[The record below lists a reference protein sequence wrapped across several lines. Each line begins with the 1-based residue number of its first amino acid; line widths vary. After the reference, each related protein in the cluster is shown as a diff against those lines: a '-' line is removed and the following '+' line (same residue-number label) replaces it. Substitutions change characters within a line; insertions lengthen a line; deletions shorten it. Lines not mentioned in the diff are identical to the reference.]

1 MFMPEESDSPGK
13 TWVKRLLIAGIVVLV
28 VVKVA
33 ADRRT
38 VDFALVTTGAE
49 SEVCTY
55 IKKHPRAA
63 RALAPDGRTVLQ
75 IVVSRQ
81 GDAEALAAVIKA
93 LAEAGADLDVRTAE
107 EGDKTPLM
115 LAVHQGRLP
124 VLRALLESG
133 ADVNLMDGEGRT
145 VLDQARRMSN
155 PAVIALIEAVYAA
168 GYAPEQGAVY
178 AVLGQGSP
186 AEVRKLLSRFANPG
200 SSTFLMAAVA
210 HNADPEVVKILLREG
225 ASVNAVDAVGMTPL
239 AYAVKFNGNP
249 AVAAMLIKAG
259 VRVNGLLDDGS
270 TPLCRAAAESP
281 VEVVK
286 ALLQA
291 GADPNA
297 RDRDGKL
304 PL

>member
-63 RALAPDGRTVLQ
+63 RAVAPDGRTVLQ

-107 EGDKTPLM
+107 EGNKTPLM
-115 LAVHQGRLP
+115 LAIHQGRLP

-133 ADVNLMDGEGRT
+133 ADVNLMDDEGRT
-145 VLDQARRMSN
+145 VLD
-155 PAVIALIEAVYAA
+155 
-168 GYAPEQGAVY
+168 
-178 AVLGQGSP
+178 
-186 AEVRKLLSRFANPG
+186 
-200 SSTFLMAAVA
+200 
-210 HNADPEVVKILLREG
+210 
-225 ASVNAVDAVGMTPL
+225 
-239 AYAVKFNGNP
+239 
-249 AVAAMLIKAG
+249 
-259 VRVNGLLDDGS
+259 
-270 TPLCRAAAESP
+270 
-281 VEVVK
+281 
-286 ALLQA
+286 
-291 GADPNA
+291 
-297 RDRDGKL
+297 
-304 PL
+304 